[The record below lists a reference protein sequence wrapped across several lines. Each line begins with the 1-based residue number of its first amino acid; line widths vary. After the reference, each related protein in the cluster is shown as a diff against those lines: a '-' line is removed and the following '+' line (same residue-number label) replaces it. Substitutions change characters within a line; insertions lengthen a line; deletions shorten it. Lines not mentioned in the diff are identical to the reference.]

1 MTHGRAVLACL
12 AVAALAVGCAADP
25 APAPPPPPSPP
36 PVSSSAS
43 SPPSLPPIPVE
54 TGASTAKPP
63 KTTAPPADGTCGT
76 VAAASGLTLQVLGG
90 QSGGGVDCATGK
102 KIVEQFQRKIAG
114 KQPVESN
121 EPVSDTVDGW
131 LCVSG
136 PPAAQGGTTCSKDN
150 ATVLAA
156 VVPTE

>member
-12 AVAALAVGCAADP
+12 ALAALAAGCSGDPAP
-25 APAPPPPPSPP
+25 APAPPPPPA
-36 PVSSSAS
+36 PVHAS
-43 SPPSLPPIPVE
+43 LSTTPSLPPIPAE
-54 TGASTAKPP
+54 TTASTAKPP

-76 VAAASGLTLQVLGG
+76 VTAASGLTLQVLGG
-90 QSGGGVDCATGK
+90 QAGGGVDCATGK

-114 KQPVESN
+114 KQPAESN

-136 PPAAQGGTTCSKDN
+136 APAAQGGTTCSKDN

>member
-12 AVAALAVGCAADP
+12 ALTVLAGCSADP
-25 APAPPPPPSPP
+25 APRPAP
-36 PVSSSAS
+36 SSSPAAAS
-43 SPPSLPPIPVE
+43 ASPSAAPTLPPLPPQSSAPV
-54 TGASTAKPP
+54 AKPP
-63 KTTAPPADGTCGT
+63 KSTAAPADGTCGT
-76 VAAASGLTLQVLGG
+76 VTAASGLTLQVLGG
-90 QSGGGVDCATGK
+90 QDAGGVDCPTGK

-114 KQPVESN
+114 KQTAESN

-136 PPAAQGGTTCSKDN
+136 APAAQGGTTCSKDN
-150 ATVLAA
+150 STVLAA